1 MRFTAKTPFYD
12 NLSLAKTEIVKPPL
26 ELVVILSSKTAVSP
40 FIELVRRFLSTAS
53 RFYYP
58 DYAQNPRHYLSL
70 PIDVLDLTS
79 YYLLSFERCAVSLWG
94 MLSIYLIYLTCL
106 IPRSGCHICHYILSV
121 VARFTYPTYPSL
133 ISILL
138 S

>member
-1 MRFTAKTPFYD
+1 MVTFRW
-12 NLSLAKTEIVKPPL
+12 KTEIAKPPL
-26 ELVVILSSKTAVSP
+26 VLVILSSKTAISP
-40 FIELVRRFLSTAS
+40 FIELVRRFLFTAS

-58 DYAQNPRHYLSL
+58 DYAQDPHHLFL

-79 YYLLSFERCAVSLWG
+79 YYLLSFERCAISLWG

-121 VARFTYPTYPSL
+121 VTRFTYPTYPSL
-133 ISILL
+133 ISVLL